1 MRYIFLQ
8 RPDYAEKQKLCKIVT
23 EKSKVFTQSLF
34 FTMTGI
40 RSSVV
45 KGRRKQIK
53 TA

>member
-1 MRYIFLQ
+1 MRYIFLHKM
-8 RPDYAEKQKLCKIVT
+8 DYAEKQKTRKT
-23 EKSKVFTQSLF
+23 AAEKSKDFTQSLF
-34 FTMTGI
+34 FTMTGT